1 MYLLTVILTMA
12 VLPIGSIL
20 VEHFILK
27 TSTNLLLLV
36 GKWFVFWA
44 VGIRQFIAGL
54 RQAIRPEFTAEGIF
68 GIKSKDPLPIVQEL
82 GFANLSMGTLGILS
96 LVDGRLVLPSAIVS
110 GLFFGT
116 AGIRHLIRGKRN
128 ANENV
133 AMVSDI
139 LLFAVLATF
148 LIWTQMQA

>member
-1 MYLLTVILTMA
+1 M
-12 VLPIGSIL
+12 
-20 VEHFILK
+20 
-27 TSTNLLLLV
+27 
-36 GKWFVFWA
+36 
-44 VGIRQFIAGL
+44 
-54 RQAIRPEFTAEGIF
+54 
-68 GIKSKDPLPIVQEL
+68 QEL

-110 GLFFGT
+110 GLFFGI

-148 LIWTQMQA
+148 LIWTILGG